1 MSSSSP
7 WDAYSQHHA
16 GLPSSLESYPHPFSS
31 SDMRGLTG
39 GSSAGMGG
47 LSGDSMLGY
56 SKSGELTPVSLNL
69 TSPYASYAQSYP
81 GMSDLSF
88 ASSSLRPSSTAHSS
102 GSAPDNLPA
111 SSPHGQYS
119 STPTSEN
126 QSSSPSFPNSTS
138 MYTPSTVTSSISS
151 SPYAQAFG
159 GTSSSADAA
168 ARGPFSSFAQSYG
181 YPMYGYNHMG
191 GFPSPG
197 SIDGV
202 NRYMGGISSSQLM
215 QSTAMGLYSNSQP
228 GQMAFPYHSAM
239 GWGSPIPGFP
249 LKEGSDLMAQDELER
264 YRYRQLSNPY
274 FSGLP
279 PSGSPVRN
287 FPPHPLQQSMIRTP
301 PFMDDRGHSPPPK
314 KLKKSTEDSERPP
327 TPSPRDPSA
336 FHSNRG
342 IYLFTSDAEPG
353 SPKFFS
359 DRYVL
364 FEKDLCKKLSR
375 VSLPGK
381 IQYVYNP
388 LEYAFE
394 SHLNFVRKFCT
405 GEKYILFVGMN
416 PGPFGM
422 SQNGV
427 PFGECAVVKEWMH
440 IEGEV
445 SKPVLEHPKR
455 RVVGLE
461 CSRSEV
467 TGGRFWQLFRT
478 LCHTPE
484 HFFRTS
490 FVHSLCPFAFLTDTG
505 KNVTP
510 PQLVSSVLDQI
521 NALCNETLVDVVR
534 LLKSKYVICVGKYAL
549 AQAQKALAGDEF
561 SGIILEC
568 LMHPSPI
575 NPATNKGWT
584 DIAMKQL
591 TEMGIVDVIRYGR
604 IPYQAPSQS
613 PAPQSSHPSTS
624 SLPLNQHSQP
634 RHSYKNKKSPG
645 CYDFQSPPGQSYH
658 QTAQGSGGASHQSP
672 VHAPLLNQSPAHGSS
687 RSQSSPA
694 HAVFHGQLS
703 PGHSSCSQSPALQPG
718 PPNQS
723 PSLTAGSSCSV
734 LQSGQGKPSAD
745 NHHSNSEPLSSERV
759 SSRNPPILE
768 SPPLISDMSQESKI
782 VPHLDTNGIPTFSS
796 PPDDL
801 DNSLENSHSDSGS
814 PGTDISKADSPDVPY
829 PSGNLPMNLSD
840 PRLSAQNACMTDAN
854 ARISNG
860 IQMNAAE
867 RAHLNISSGH
877 SHLGMGLPMSDSPG
891 LQPSGPPDQH
901 MGLNEQINSPHMR
914 TSDSRMVSHM
924 GSAPG
929 SHMQMEM
936 GVHGLGMHGHMGSLN
951 PYSHMEMGQMG
962 GYGSNMAASNYS
974 VNSGMRPGSDIPGYG
989 HHIGLYNPGMDMTMS
1004 TMHAGRSMGMFHQHM
1019 GSMMG
1024 VPEGLPM
1031 HPGMNAMYDSQ
1042 LGKEVSYS
1050 NHFLDKPPECS

>member
-1 MSSSSP
+1 MASPSP
-7 WDAYSQHHA
+7 WDAYSQHT
-16 GLPSSLESYPHPFSS
+16 GLPASLESYPHHFSS

-39 GSSAGMGG
+39 GSSAGMSG
-47 LSGDSMLGY
+47 LPGD
-56 SKSGELTPVSLNL
+56 LTPVSLNL

-88 ASSSLRPSSTAHSS
+88 ASSSLRPSSAAHSS

-138 MYTPSTVTSSISS
+138 MYTSSTATSSISS

-159 GTSSSADAA
+159 GSSSSAEAA
-168 ARGPFSSFAQSYG
+168 ARGPFSFAQSYG
-181 YPMYGYNHMG
+181 YPVYGYNHMG
-191 GFPSPG
+191 GFPG
-197 SIDGV
+197 SGSMEGV
-202 NRYMGGISSSQLM
+202 NRYMGGISSSALM
-215 QSTAMGLYSNSQP
+215 QPAAMGLYSNSQP
-228 GQMAFPYHSAM
+228 GQMPFSYHSAM
-239 GWGSPIPGFP
+239 GWGSPIPGFQ

-264 YRYRQLSNPY
+264 YRYRQLSNQY
-274 FSGLP
+274 FSGLQ

-301 PFMDDRGHSPPPK
+301 PYMDDRTHSPPPK

-342 IYLFTSDAEPG
+342 IYLFNSDAEPG

-364 FEKDLCKKLSR
+364 FEKELCKKLSR

-394 SHLNFVRKFCT
+394 SHLNFVRKFCA

-445 SKPVLEHPKR
+445 QKPVLEHPKR

-521 NALCNETLVDVVR
+521 NALCNETLVEVVR

-584 DIAMKQL
+584 DIALKQL

-604 IPYQAPSQS
+604 IPYQAPNQS
-613 PAPQSSHPSTS
+613 PAPQSSNPSAP
-624 SLPLNQHSQP
+624 SLPLNQHSQSQHP
-634 RHSYKNKKSPG
+634 YKNKKSPG
-645 CYDFQSPPGQSYH
+645 CYDFQAPPGQSYH
-658 QTAQGSGGASHQSP
+658 QSAQGSASHQSP
-672 VHAPLLNQSPAHGSS
+672 VHALNQSPAHGSS

-694 HAVFHGQLS
+694 HASFHGQSS
-703 PGHSSCSQSPALQPG
+703 PGQSSCSQSPALQTAPT
-718 PPNQS
+718 NQS
-723 PSLTAGSSCSV
+723 PSLTSGSSCSV
-734 LQSGQGKPSAD
+734 LQQGSGNPQAD
-745 NHHSNSEPLSSERV
+745 NNQRSSSEPLSAERV
-759 SSRNPPILE
+759 SSNNPPILE
-768 SPPLISDMSQESKI
+768 SSALTSDMSQESKI
-782 VPHLDTNGIPTFSS
+782 VSDLDTNGIPTFSS

-814 PGTDISKADSPDVPY
+814 PGSDISKADSPDVPY
-829 PSGNLPMNLSD
+829 PSGNLPMNLSE
-840 PRLSAQNACMTDAN
+840 RQLSAHNSCMSEAAN
-854 ARISNG
+854 ARMSNG
-860 IQMNAAE
+860 IQMTASDQ
-867 RAHLNISSGH
+867 AHLNMRSGH
-877 SHLGMGLPMSDSPG
+877 SHMGMRLPMSDSPG
-891 LQPSGPPDQH
+891 LQQTGPSEQH
-901 MGLNEQINSPHMR
+901 LRLNEQIGSPHMR
-914 TSDSRMVSHM
+914 TQDSRMVSHGSHM
-924 GSAPG
+924 GSAAG

-936 GVHGLGMHGHMGSLN
+936 GAHGLGMHGHMGSLN

-962 GYGSNMAASNYS
+962 GFGSNMAASNYS
-974 VNSGMRPGSDIPGYG
+974 ANSGMRPGSDVPGYG
-989 HHIGLYNPGMDMTMS
+989 HHMGLYNPGMDMSMS
-1004 TMHAGRSMGMFHQHM
+1004 GMHAARQMEMYNQHM
-1019 GSMMG
+1019 SSMMG
-1024 VPEGLPM
+1024 VQQENLPM
-1031 HPGMNAMYDSQ
+1031 HPGMSAMYDSQ
-1042 LGKEVSYS
+1042 MGKEMSYS